1 MPVYPPFV
9 GLNMHQTSRASR
21 PAFSLIELLVSI
33 SVIAVLIGL
42 LLPALG
48 AARRAALS
56 TGCLSNLRQI
66 GISLEIYMEGNQL
79 RFPAASFMP
88 EPWLTGP
95 PDSARLD
102 SFPEVLKNEL
112 DPDSGVYECPGDNQV
127 ATLPIEPDD
136 INGPKAGV
144 SYLYQSA
151 GLRELRFEETFY
163 SRFLDLPP
171 TEVAVLYDYDNSPVD
186 TGYVTAD
193 GRRVDVPPFHS
204 SRNALFV
211 DGHAESVK

>member
-1 MPVYPPFV
+1 
-9 GLNMHQTSRASR
+9 MHQTPRRAR

-48 AARRAALS
+48 AARRAAQS

-66 GISLEIYMEGNQL
+66 GISLEIYKEGNQL
-79 RFPAASFMP
+79 RFPGAAFMP

-95 PDSARLD
+95 PDAEKRP
-102 SFPEVLKNEL
+102 SFPDALRDEL
-112 DPDSGVYECPGDNQV
+112 DPDSGVYECPGDDSI
-127 ATLPIEPDD
+127 ASLPIEPDD
-136 INGPKAGV
+136 INGPRAGM
-144 SYLYQSA
+144 SYFYQSA
-151 GLRELRFEETFY
+151 GLRDLRFEETFY
-163 SRFLDLPP
+163 ARFLDLPP
-171 TEVAVLYDYDNSPVD
+171 TEVAVLFDYDNSPVD

-193 GRRVDVPPFHS
+193 GRRIDVLPFHA